1 MCRKNWI
8 PAAAVIGFGVGI
20 LIGATF
26 ESSLLTLAV
35 GMAAISGGIW
45 LLRGRC

>member
-8 PAAAVIGFGVGI
+8 PAAAAVGFGVGVSVG
-20 LIGATF
+20 LTF
-26 ESSLLTLAV
+26 ESTLFTLAV
-35 GMAAISGGIW
+35 GMAAISVGIW

>member
-8 PAAAVIGFGVGI
+8 PAAALIGFGVGMVVG
-20 LIGATF
+20 LLL
-26 ESSLLTLAV
+26 ESQLVTLAV
-35 GMAAISGGIW
+35 GLAAISGGIW

>member
-8 PAAAVIGFGVGI
+8 PAAAVIGFGAGI
-20 LIGATF
+20 LAGLAI
-26 ESSLLTLAV
+26 ESSLITLAV
-35 GMAAISGGIW
+35 GMAAISVGVW